1 MKHFGGYLRS
11 RLGTIILC
19 VCLFGV
25 FAAADLLF
33 EVETI
38 VLWYPLILGAVLL
51 LVVGAVDYV
60 MFLKK
65 HKELSYGEP
74 PTPKSLIEEDYQSII
89 AKLKEEAEMRASSAS
104 QDYNNM
110 IEYYTVWAHQI
121 KTPIAAMRLNLQS
134 EDSES
139 ARKLM
144 GDLNRIESYVEMVLT
159 FLRLDSDST
168 DYVIKEHDL
177 DEIIKSSVRKFSRE
191 FILKKL
197 TLNYEPVKYKCI
209 TDEKWLEFIIE
220 QVISNAVK
228 YTSEGGVRIS
238 GDGVEIGGKAE
249 SYAAT
254 GKVTGGKTFFGIKI
268 DVSIE
273 GKAGGAGVEGGFMAN
288 DSSVSAKLGAGLGLG
303 AGVELTVDWSGAG
316 KFFDDVGQGIQGF
329 AEGVG
334 QGVQNFFDNVWNAWS
349 GR

>member
-65 HKELSYGEP
+65 HKELSYGEL

-228 YTSEGGVRIS
+228 YTSEGGVRIYMDEPGLLVIEDTGIGISAEDLPRIFENGYTGFNGREDKRAS
-238 GDGVEIGGKAE
+238 GIGLYLCKRIADNIGHKITAESTPGVGTKMIIDVRGKKLGVE
-249 SYAAT
+249 
-254 GKVTGGKTFFGIKI
+254 
-268 DVSIE
+268 
-273 GKAGGAGVEGGFMAN
+273 
-288 DSSVSAKLGAGLGLG
+288 
-303 AGVELTVDWSGAG
+303 
-316 KFFDDVGQGIQGF
+316 
-329 AEGVG
+329 
-334 QGVQNFFDNVWNAWS
+334 
-349 GR
+349 